1 MKKENGFETIYNEYF
16 RRVYA
21 FLSKM
26 CPDPF
31 LCEEMTQETFYQAF
45 KSFHRYDGSCE
56 MFTWLAAVAKNTYF
70 KYLRKNRIHTVD
82 IDLVPDGDG
91 GEFDPARV
99 IQKQMTGEAVKKAV
113 SSLPTK
119 YKDVVVLR
127 IYAELSFADIGK
139 SLDISENS
147 AKVIFFRAKKMLKE
161 ALKDEYQ
168 L

>member
-1 MKKENGFETIYNEYF
+1 MKENGFETIYNEYF
-16 RRVYA
+16 KRVYA

-31 LCEEMTQETFYQAF
+31 RCEEMTQETFYQAF

-99 IQKQMTGEAVKKAV
+99 IQRQMTGEAVKKAV
-113 SSLPTK
+113 AQLPNK
-119 YKDVVVLR
+119 YRDVVVLR

-139 SLDISENS
+139 SLGISENS

-161 ALKDEYQ
+161 ALNEYQ

>member
-1 MKKENGFETIYNEYF
+1 MKEFEAIYNEYF
-16 RRVYA
+16 KRVYA
-21 FLSKM
+21 FLARM

-45 KSFHRYDGSCE
+45 ISFHRYDGSCE
-56 MFTWLAAVAKNTYF
+56 IFTWLAAVAKNTYF
-70 KYLRKNRIHTVD
+70 KYLRKNRIKTVD
-82 IDLVPDGDG
+82 IDLVCDGDN
-91 GEFDPARV
+91 GEFDPSDV
-99 IQKQMTGEAVKKAV
+99 IQKKMTGEAVKRAV
-113 SSLPTK
+113 SKLPQK
-119 YKDVVVLR
+119 YRDVVILR

-139 SLDISENS
+139 SLGISENS

>member
-1 MKKENGFETIYNEYF
+1 MNEFESIYNEYF
-16 RRVYA
+16 RRIYA

-45 KSFHRYDGSCE
+45 ISFHRYDGSCE
-56 MFTWLAAVAKNTYF
+56 IFTWLAAVAKNTYF

-82 IDLVPDGDG
+82 IDLVSEKGN
-91 GEFDPARV
+91 EEEDPSGI
-99 IQKQMTGEAVKKAV
+99 IQRKMTGEAVKRAV
-113 SSLPTK
+113 SVLPPK
-119 YKDVVVLR
+119 YRDVVVLR

-139 SLDISENS
+139 SLGISENS

>member
-1 MKKENGFETIYNEYF
+1 MNEFESIYNEYF
-16 RRVYA
+16 KRIYA

-45 KSFHRYDGSCE
+45 ISFHRYDGSCE
-56 MFTWLAAVAKNTYF
+56 IFTWLAAVAKNTYF
-70 KYLRKNRIHTVD
+70 KYLRKNRIQTVD
-82 IDLVPDGDG
+82 IDLIPDGDG
-91 GEFDPARV
+91 GDADPATVYQR
-99 IQKQMTGEAVKKAV
+99 KMTGEAVKKAV
-113 SSLPTK
+113 SQLPNK
-119 YKDVVVLR
+119 YRDVVVLR

-139 SLDISENS
+139 SLGISENS

-161 ALKDEYQ
+161 ALNEYK

>member
-16 RRVYA
+16 KRVYA

-56 MFTWLAAVAKNTYF
+56 IFTWLAAVAKNTYF
-70 KYLRKNRIHTVD
+70 KYLRKNRIKMVD
-82 IDLVPDGDG
+82 IDLVPDGDD
-91 GEFDPARV
+91 GESDPARV
-99 IQKQMTGEAVKKAV
+99 IQRQMTGEAVKKAV
-113 SSLPTK
+113 SSLPAK
-119 YKDVVVLR
+119 YRDVVVLR
-127 IYAELSFADIGK
+127 IYAELSFSDIGR
-139 SLDISENS
+139 SLGISENS
-147 AKVIFFRAKKMLKE
+147 AKVIFFRAKQMLKE

>member
-1 MKKENGFETIYNEYF
+1 MNEFENIYNEYF
-16 RRVYA
+16 KRVYA

-45 KSFHRYDGSCE
+45 ISFHRYDGSCE
-56 MFTWLAAVAKNTYF
+56 IFTWLAAVAKNTYF

-82 IDLVPDGDG
+82 IDLIQEGDE
-91 GEFDPARV
+91 GEADPAAV
-99 IQKQMTGEAVKKAV
+99 YQKKMTGEAVKRAV
-113 SSLPTK
+113 STLPQK
-119 YKDVVVLR
+119 YRDVVVLR

-139 SLDISENS
+139 SLNISENS

>member
-1 MKKENGFETIYNEYF
+1 MNEFESIYNEYF
-16 RRVYA
+16 KRIYA

-26 CPDPF
+26 CPDPY

-45 KSFHRYDGSCE
+45 ISFHRYDGSCE
-56 MFTWLAAVAKNTYF
+56 IFTWLCAVAKNTYF
-70 KYLRKNRIHTVD
+70 KYLRKNRIQTVD

-91 GEFDPARV
+91 GADDPATVYQR
-99 IQKQMTGEAVKKAV
+99 KMTGEAVKKAV
-113 SSLPTK
+113 AQLPSK
-119 YKDVVVLR
+119 YRDVVVLR

-139 SLDISENS
+139 SLGISENS

-161 ALKDEYQ
+161 ALNEYQ